1 MNPIDVDALV
11 ARAAEARELAYA
23 PYSEFPMGAAVV
35 TDTGTIYPGTLVEN
49 VSLGLAMCPE
59 RVAMF
64 TAVAAGDSG
73 IVGLAL
79 VSKRTGDEITM
90 PCGACCQVA
99 LELGGSDVVVA
110 AADLDGVTTRSTIYE
125 LFPRG
130 PKKD

>member
-11 ARAAEARELAYA
+11 ARAASARELAYA

-35 TDTGTIYPGTLVEN
+35 TDTGTMYPGTLVEN

-64 TAVAAGDSG
+64 TAVASGDSG
-73 IVGLAL
+73 IVGVAL

-99 LELGGSDVVVA
+99 LELGGGDVVVA
-110 AADLDGVTTRSTIYE
+110 AADLDGVTVRSTIHE
-125 LFPRG
+125 LLPRG